1 MFLNQLLEATMLHSM
16 PLTGPTEPALD
27 VSRMRR
33 SADQAVGLLRL
44 LSHPDRLMLLCQ
56 LTDGERCV
64 SDLQEKLDIQQ
75 PGLSQQLGV
84 LRREGLVKTRRDGK
98 HIYYSVA
105 DQRALTVLQL
115 LYGLYCNA
123 AADTAATPADHCSDT
138 D

>member
-1 MFLNQLLEATMLHSM
+1 MFFHQLLEAIMPEPM
-16 PLTGPTEPALD
+16 PLTEPAEPTLD
-27 VSRMRR
+27 VTRMRR

-64 SDLQEKLDIQQ
+64 GELQDQLDIQQ

-84 LRREGLVKTRRDGK
+84 LRRKGLVKTRRDGK

-115 LYGLYCNA
+115 LYGLFCNTA
-123 AADTAATPADHCSDT
+123 AAPADPCSDT
-138 D
+138 N